1 MADILAYRIPRSEV
15 KEFVGDFYV
24 IEDPESYEGFIV
36 GDFNLSKVFGFHP
49 KSEPSEIHFNKE
61 RPREYSEEQYKK
73 LAVRFIQETQTG
85 ELSKV
90 ILSRVEKVSGEWDPV
105 EVFNELEKL
114 YPNAFVYMISSKEFG
129 TWIGATPEVVLKGEK
144 DSFKTVALAG
154 TKLKNDDSPWR
165 KKEVEE
171 QLYVSDFIEQTI
183 ADVDQRA
190 EIRKSGPAEKV
201 SGPVK
206 HLNTDFEFKSKESAW
221 KIIRALHPSPAVSGI
236 PKEKAVEFIHDN
248 EMHDRSLYTGV
259 IGVIGGDTN
268 LFVNLRCMQLL
279 EDEACLYVGGGITEY
294 SDADEEWQETK
305 NKALTLISVLE
316 NR

>member
-1 MADILAYRIPRSEV
+1 MADILAYRIPRAEV

-114 YPNAFVYMISSKEFG
+114 YPNAFVYLISSKEFG

-171 QLYVSDFIEQTI
+171 QLYVSAFINGPKTTLGSSSTNSVAYIISFIDFC
-183 ADVDQRA
+183 
-190 EIRKSGPAEKV
+190 
-201 SGPVK
+201 
-206 HLNTDFEFKSKESAW
+206 
-221 KIIRALHPSPAVSGI
+221 IISIV
-236 PKEKAVEFIHDN
+236 
-248 EMHDRSLYTGV
+248 
-259 IGVIGGDTN
+259 
-268 LFVNLRCMQLL
+268 C
-279 EDEACLYVGGGITEY
+279 
-294 SDADEEWQETK
+294 
-305 NKALTLISVLE
+305 
-316 NR
+316 